1 MRRIE
6 RFGKW
11 ILESTAGM
19 IFVGFLAMSAVLA
32 FVPAGSPT
40 VKISAKEF
48 FCSEAEP
55 DGLGTRCVN
64 YRRLR

>member
-1 MRRIE
+1 
-6 RFGKW
+6 
-11 ILESTAGM
+11 M
-19 IFVGFLAMSAVLA
+19 IFVGFLAMSAFLA
-32 FVPAGSPT
+32 LVPAGSPT